1 MRCLPLRLPPR
12 VRGKGLCKDFH
23 LCDVGITPACAGK
36 SEKQVPFLPP
46 YQDHPRVCGEKS
58 QPAVRRSCAKGSP
71 PRVRGKGHSE
81 PGGAGGGGITPAY
94 AGKSMGALIADAAER
109 DHPRMCGE
117 KTSASS
123 LFNTAAGS
131 PPRVR
136 GKELRVETCF
146 SHDGITPAC
155 AGKRRSYIRTTA
167 LLRDHPRV
175 CGEKF
180 WALVRAV
187 MALGSPPRVRGKEW
201 YLQGESPAPGIT
213 PAYAGKS
220 CASAHGW
227 FPDRDHPRVCGEK
240 PWLTLPPWLWLGSP
254 PRMRGK
260 VQLQPWQPTALGITP
275 AYAGK
280 SMMLHH
286 SIPDTAAHDGRQV
299 LRGLRRHLKCDWD
312 GHLRLVQVGN
322 VVHERALMPDV
333 HESQSRRTPQRHNDR
348 MGQPVQ
354 AGMHGGS
361 HGCRGRA
368 AAPKCPAHHP
378 WLLPPCRMVIRPRP

>member
-1 MRCLPLRLPPR
+1 MRCLPLRSPPR

-146 SHDGITPAC
+146 SHDGITPAY
-155 AGKRRSYIRTTA
+155 AGKRVSRSRAKTGEW
-167 LLRDHPRV
+167 DHPRV

-333 HESQSRRTPQRHNDR
+333 HESQPRRTPQRHNDR

>member
-1 MRCLPLRLPPR
+1 M
-12 VRGKGLCKDFH
+12 RGKVFVLSH
-23 LCDVGITPACAGK
+23 VDVHK
-36 SEKQVPFLPP
+36 
-46 YQDHPRVCGEKS
+46 R
-58 QPAVRRSCAKGSP
+58 
-71 PRVRGKGHSE
+71 
-81 PGGAGGGGITPAY
+81 ITPAY
-94 AGKSMGALIADAAER
+94 AGKSLLNTDN
-109 DHPRMCGE
+109 
-117 KTSASS
+117 T
-123 LFNTAAGS
+123 TAA
-131 PPRVR
+131 
-136 GKELRVETCF
+136 
-146 SHDGITPAC
+146 
-155 AGKRRSYIRTTA
+155 
-167 LLRDHPRV
+167 
-175 CGEKF
+175 
-180 WALVRAV
+180 
-187 MALGSPPRVRGKEW
+187 
-201 YLQGESPAPGIT
+201 
-213 PAYAGKS
+213 
-220 CASAHGW
+220 
-227 FPDRDHPRVCGEK
+227 RDHPRVCGEK
-240 PWLTLPPWLWLGSP
+240 PPSCPEMSTNEGSP

-260 VQLQPWQPTALGITP
+260 VLKLQNALKKFRITPAYAGKRPRTLLAGSSSRDHPPRMRGKAGRALEGACIPGITP

-378 WLLPPCRMVIRPRP
+378 WLLPPCRMVIKPRP

>member
-1 MRCLPLRLPPR
+1 M
-12 VRGKGLCKDFH
+12 RGKVVHKALI
-23 LCDVGITPACAGK
+23 LLRRGITPACAGK
-36 SEKQVPFLPP
+36 SSAA
-46 YQDHPRVCGEKS
+46 RRAR
-58 QPAVRRSCAKGSP
+58 QPS
-71 PRVRGKGHSE
+71 
-81 PGGAGGGGITPAY
+81 
-94 AGKSMGALIADAAER
+94 
-109 DHPRMCGE
+109 
-117 KTSASS
+117 
-123 LFNTAAGS
+123 
-131 PPRVR
+131 
-136 GKELRVETCF
+136 
-146 SHDGITPAC
+146 
-155 AGKRRSYIRTTA
+155 
-167 LLRDHPRV
+167 RDHPRV
-175 CGEKF
+175 CGEKTEYR
-180 WALVRAV
+180 ALV
-187 MALGSPPRVRGKEW
+187 
-201 YLQGESPAPGIT
+201 T
-213 PAYAGKS
+213 
-220 CASAHGW
+220 AHQ
-227 FPDRDHPRVCGEK
+227 
-240 PWLTLPPWLWLGSP
+240 GSP

-260 VQLQPWQPTALGITP
+260 GLIMALKKTYEGITP

-378 WLLPPCRMVIRPRP
+378 WLLPLCRMVIRPRP

>member
-1 MRCLPLRLPPR
+1 M
-12 VRGKGLCKDFH
+12 RGKDGVNDSAQA
-23 LCDVGITPACAGK
+23 VTGITPACAGK
-36 SEKQVPFLPP
+36 SSAA
-46 YQDHPRVCGEKS
+46 RRAR
-58 QPAVRRSCAKGSP
+58 QPS
-71 PRVRGKGHSE
+71 
-81 PGGAGGGGITPAY
+81 
-94 AGKSMGALIADAAER
+94 
-109 DHPRMCGE
+109 
-117 KTSASS
+117 
-123 LFNTAAGS
+123 
-131 PPRVR
+131 
-136 GKELRVETCF
+136 
-146 SHDGITPAC
+146 
-155 AGKRRSYIRTTA
+155 
-167 LLRDHPRV
+167 RDHPRV
-175 CGEKF
+175 CGEKTEYR
-180 WALVRAV
+180 ALV
-187 MALGSPPRVRGKEW
+187 
-201 YLQGESPAPGIT
+201 T
-213 PAYAGKS
+213 
-220 CASAHGW
+220 AHQ
-227 FPDRDHPRVCGEK
+227 
-240 PWLTLPPWLWLGSP
+240 GSP

-260 VQLQPWQPTALGITP
+260 GLIMALKKTYEGITP

-378 WLLPPCRMVIRPRP
+378 WLLPLCRMVIRPRP